1 VFVTLYWKDTTRE
14 KTVVRLPLFDPLPM
28 RTLSYRPHYY
38 KGPHYY
44 AVKSDIIG
52 IRGAEATMRALA
64 EAKVRYD
71 LA

>member
-1 VFVTLYWKDTTRE
+1 
-14 KTVVRLPLFDPLPM
+14 
-28 RTLSYRPHYY
+28 LSYRPHYY